1 MKHWISETWVAFGV
15 EILLLSW
22 MGKLSNYLHPKFH
35 VAIVLTAILLIVQF
49 FFTRKSSAAAHPHS
63 VLVLWIVI
71 VVVLFDVFAYKANG
85 HTVLEYFTKEAPDVS
100 SLPDSSAS
108 PSLSSSPDFVSS
120 SSGNPAPVQEGT
132 PALLRTNLPWLS
144 LQVRKKK
151 WNFAQETE
159 LMGFV
164 LRNPVLVKRGEVALV
179 RVIITCCVADAVGVA
194 VRMPDDPKS
203 PYPENSW
210 LQVRGVLEREG
221 ELRKVPW
228 DRYANILFIRGAV
241 LKIDSV
247 SIVNVDVP
255 DPYIFYSSDEAEFRS
270 QY

>member
-1 MKHWISETWVAFGV
+1 
-15 EILLLSW
+15 
-22 MGKLSNYLHPKFH
+22 
-35 VAIVLTAILLIVQF
+35 
-49 FFTRKSSAAAHPHS
+49 
-63 VLVLWIVI
+63 
-71 VVVLFDVFAYKANG
+71 
-85 HTVLEYFTKEAPDVS
+85 
-100 SLPDSSAS
+100 
-108 PSLSSSPDFVSS
+108 
-120 SSGNPAPVQEGT
+120 
-132 PALLRTNLPWLS
+132 
-144 LQVRKKK
+144 
-151 WNFAQETE
+151 
-159 LMGFV
+159 MGFV

-247 SIVNVDVP
+247 SVVNVDVP